1 VDMLFLVV
9 VAALVMLTLALILG
23 CATLERRK

>member
-1 VDMLFLVV
+1 MLFLVV